1 MNCQIFDSA
10 FCHVEY
16 VEKDNAVLLTWKKEC
31 CFDNYRSAS
40 LFMLWLLQEHP
51 GSNYVVDA
59 RNGFED
65 EKEDVEWGF
74 SPLLPIMA
82 RTGCKTVIF
91 IMNPENEI
99 EGEMDMWGNEFRK
112 YFDVYRVASYEE
124 ALQYI

>member
-74 SPLLPIMA
+74 SLLLPIMA

-112 YFDVYRVASYEE
+112 YFDVYRVVSYEE

>member
-1 MNCQIFDSA
+1 M
-10 FCHVEY
+10 
-16 VEKDNAVLLTWKKEC
+16 
-31 CFDNYRSAS
+31 
-40 LFMLWLLQEHP
+40 
-51 GSNYVVDA
+51 
-59 RNGFED
+59 
-65 EKEDVEWGF
+65 EWGF
-74 SPLLPIMA
+74 SLLLPIMA